1 MDSFTEYTKEQL
13 ATAFQNE
20 YEYLIHDDFDPDE
33 DMSSDEHLEWTNT
46 LSADELR
53 VEIKESIDTE
63 NCCSEDVDK
72 ISFNDYMER
81 WLNLWLLSEYS
92 VRWLL
97 M

>member
-46 LSADELR
+46 LSADELK

-92 VRWLL
+92 V
-97 M
+97 